1 MGSLRVYNADSM
13 ENAFK
18 AISKNDTSGLK
29 SAIYSDWYT
38 DKINSEADS
47 VAYDKTPV
55 EVTDSRGYVYYTT
68 DGTEFSATSTTTD
81 LENALVYPGKAVVDV
96 PDYFDLTD
104 NNEIY
109 LTGFID
115 GMSKDT
121 NLKLKLTAKNEDNTP
136 VVKTGTAHISQFGEY
151 DVTVNVTVT
160 DDVITD
166 IEVTGANFAGTYAE
180 TNKMMLEKAVNGL
193 KGSYINKSATDV
205 KEITGVDA
213 VSGATYSSNAIR
225 DAILNALE
233 LKQEEEVIN
242 LPTEKLA
249 EGEYSVDIAYY
260 TDKVKHSLV
269 ENDKTKAK
277 IVVDKDGSMTL
288 VTDIINGTSKE
299 PLYIYGF
306 NGYYEG
312 NDTSKS
318 LKEAA
323 VEMNDIQYSDDVFG
337 EDEKVVTKVS
347 FPLEGDFAAIYNTNA
362 DIYVPAMKNLNGF
375 VSGIN
380 FKQGRF
386 SADCFVKVYWDS
398 LTKTSSDDTTKE
410 TTFGSAKTTLTAGT
424 YSIPASLKNA
434 GNVSQDSMAAGCIKS
449 ASMTVAADGTAT
461 VTVDLQ
467 SVSFAGLTAY
477 ASNWKIYQ
485 GTSADGKTVDAQYTT
500 DEEGRVTQI
509 TFTLPDNSYDGVYV
523 NMFVDAMNYSPD
535 AYLALDYAN
544 AVKIAEPDPAP
555 TPDPSDNKI
564 ADGNYYVPIAL
575 WNAVSD
581 KASMGNAAFE
591 KNSSALITVKD
602 GKVVKVQIAMNPVT
616 VTSIY
621 SAVTAFEVEGVTV
634 TIDKTEKITT
644 SAGNEVD
651 AIRLVTFELP
661 EGAQPSVAD
670 ITYADVS
677 FKVPDTPM
685 GDTMM
690 SARLRFDWSA
700 LTATSDTSLVPA
712 EDQTE
717 EKSPAVDVTDEKT
730 GVHVS
735 AAEGVLPVGS
745 ELKVTKVSA
754 GTEYT
759 KAANA
764 LADVGSSFELYEV
777 HFEKDGQEVE
787 PDGSVVVKYLIPA
800 GMNADN
806 VVLYRINDDG
816 SKTLIKGSV
825 ENGYYVVTTKGFSYY
840 ALVEKTTTDNSS
852 AAGGNSNTAGGSANT
867 ADNSNSGV
875 KTADASA
882 MGMWT
887 AAFFASLSAAGLAIF
902 RRKKRPEE
910 KED

>member
-1 MGSLRVYNADSM
+1 
-13 ENAFK
+13 
-18 AISKNDTSGLK
+18 
-29 SAIYSDWYT
+29 
-38 DKINSEADS
+38 
-47 VAYDKTPV
+47 
-55 EVTDSRGYVYYTT
+55 
-68 DGTEFSATSTTTD
+68 
-81 LENALVYPGKAVVDV
+81 
-96 PDYFDLTD
+96 
-104 NNEIY
+104 
-109 LTGFID
+109 
-115 GMSKDT
+115 
-121 NLKLKLTAKNEDNTP
+121 
-136 VVKTGTAHISQFGEY
+136 
-151 DVTVNVTVT
+151 
-160 DDVITD
+160 
-166 IEVTGANFAGTYAE
+166 
-180 TNKMMLEKAVNGL
+180 
-193 KGSYINKSATDV
+193 
-205 KEITGVDA
+205 
-213 VSGATYSSNAIR
+213 
-225 DAILNALE
+225 
-233 LKQEEEVIN
+233 
-242 LPTEKLA
+242 
-249 EGEYSVDIAYY
+249 
-260 TDKVKHSLV
+260 
-269 ENDKTKAK
+269 
-277 IVVDKDGSMTL
+277 
-288 VTDIINGTSKE
+288 
-299 PLYIYGF
+299 
-306 NGYYEG
+306 
-312 NDTSKS
+312 
-318 LKEAA
+318 
-323 VEMNDIQYSDDVFG
+323 
-337 EDEKVVTKVS
+337 
-347 FPLEGDFAAIYNTNA
+347 
-362 DIYVPAMKNLNGF
+362 MKNLNGF
-375 VSGIN
+375 VSGID

-449 ASMTVAADGTAT
+449 AQMTVAADGTAT

-467 SVSFAGLTAY
+467 FVSFAGLTAY

-535 AYLALDYAN
+535 AYLALDDEN
-544 AVKIAEPDPAP
+544 AVKTEEPDPAP
-555 TPDPSDNKI
+555 TPDPEPTPEPTPTPTPDPEPTPTPTPTPDTENKI

-735 AAEGVLPVGS
+735 AAEGVLPAGS
-745 ELKVTKVSA
+745 ELKVTKVGA

-764 LADVGSSFELYEV
+764 LADVGSNFELYEV

-840 ALVEKTTTDNSS
+840 ALVEKTSTDNGS

-875 KTADASA
+875 KTADSSA
-882 MGMWT
+882 MGMWA
-887 AAFFASLSAAGLAIF
+887 AAFFASISAAGLAIF
-902 RRKKRPEE
+902 KRKKRPEE

>member
-1 MGSLRVYNADSM
+1 M
-13 ENAFK
+13 
-18 AISKNDTSGLK
+18 
-29 SAIYSDWYT
+29 
-38 DKINSEADS
+38 
-47 VAYDKTPV
+47 
-55 EVTDSRGYVYYTT
+55 
-68 DGTEFSATSTTTD
+68 
-81 LENALVYPGKAVVDV
+81 
-96 PDYFDLTD
+96 
-104 NNEIY
+104 
-109 LTGFID
+109 
-115 GMSKDT
+115 
-121 NLKLKLTAKNEDNTP
+121 
-136 VVKTGTAHISQFGEY
+136 
-151 DVTVNVTVT
+151 
-160 DDVITD
+160 
-166 IEVTGANFAGTYAE
+166 
-180 TNKMMLEKAVNGL
+180 
-193 KGSYINKSATDV
+193 
-205 KEITGVDA
+205 
-213 VSGATYSSNAIR
+213 
-225 DAILNALE
+225 
-233 LKQEEEVIN
+233 
-242 LPTEKLA
+242 
-249 EGEYSVDIAYY
+249 
-260 TDKVKHSLV
+260 

-375 VSGIN
+375 VSGID

-398 LTKTSSDDTTKE
+398 LTKTSSDNNKSDDTTKE

-449 ASMTVAADGTAT
+449 AQMTVAADGTAA

-544 AVKIAEPDPAP
+544 AVKTAEPDPAPTPDPDPTPEPTPDPTPDPEPTPTP

-651 AIRLVTFELP
+651 AIRLVTFKLP

-700 LTATSDTSLVPA
+700 LTATSDASLVPA

-735 AAEGVLPVGS
+735 AAEGVLPAGS
-745 ELKVTKVSA
+745 ELKVTKVGA

-764 LADVGSSFELYEV
+764 LADVGSNFELYEV

-787 PDGSVVVKYLIPA
+787 PNGSVVVKYLIPA

-875 KTADASA
+875 KTADSSA

-902 RRKKRPEE
+902 KRKKRPEE

>member
-1 MGSLRVYNADSM
+1 
-13 ENAFK
+13 
-18 AISKNDTSGLK
+18 
-29 SAIYSDWYT
+29 
-38 DKINSEADS
+38 
-47 VAYDKTPV
+47 
-55 EVTDSRGYVYYTT
+55 
-68 DGTEFSATSTTTD
+68 
-81 LENALVYPGKAVVDV
+81 
-96 PDYFDLTD
+96 
-104 NNEIY
+104 
-109 LTGFID
+109 
-115 GMSKDT
+115 
-121 NLKLKLTAKNEDNTP
+121 
-136 VVKTGTAHISQFGEY
+136 
-151 DVTVNVTVT
+151 
-160 DDVITD
+160 
-166 IEVTGANFAGTYAE
+166 
-180 TNKMMLEKAVNGL
+180 
-193 KGSYINKSATDV
+193 
-205 KEITGVDA
+205 
-213 VSGATYSSNAIR
+213 
-225 DAILNALE
+225 
-233 LKQEEEVIN
+233 
-242 LPTEKLA
+242 
-249 EGEYSVDIAYY
+249 
-260 TDKVKHSLV
+260 
-269 ENDKTKAK
+269 
-277 IVVDKDGSMTL
+277 
-288 VTDIINGTSKE
+288 
-299 PLYIYGF
+299 
-306 NGYYEG
+306 
-312 NDTSKS
+312 
-318 LKEAA
+318 
-323 VEMNDIQYSDDVFG
+323 MNDIQYSDDVFG

-375 VSGIN
+375 VSGID

-398 LTKTSSDDTTKE
+398 LTKTSSDNNKSDDTTKE

-449 ASMTVAADGTAT
+449 AQMTVAADGTAA

-544 AVKIAEPDPAP
+544 AVKTAEPDPAPTPDPVVPDPDPTPEPTPTPDPTPDPEPTPTP

-621 SAVTAFEVEGVTV
+621 SAVTAFEVDGVTV

-730 GVHVS
+730 GIHVS
-735 AAEGVLPVGS
+735 AAEGVLPEGS

-764 LADVGSSFELYEV
+764 LVDVGSSFELYEV

-840 ALVEKTTTDNSS
+840 ALVEKTSTDNGS

-875 KTADASA
+875 KTADSSA
-882 MGMWT
+882 MGMWA

-902 RRKKRPEE
+902 KRKKRPEE

>member
-1 MGSLRVYNADSM
+1 
-13 ENAFK
+13 
-18 AISKNDTSGLK
+18 
-29 SAIYSDWYT
+29 
-38 DKINSEADS
+38 
-47 VAYDKTPV
+47 
-55 EVTDSRGYVYYTT
+55 
-68 DGTEFSATSTTTD
+68 
-81 LENALVYPGKAVVDV
+81 
-96 PDYFDLTD
+96 
-104 NNEIY
+104 
-109 LTGFID
+109 
-115 GMSKDT
+115 
-121 NLKLKLTAKNEDNTP
+121 
-136 VVKTGTAHISQFGEY
+136 
-151 DVTVNVTVT
+151 
-160 DDVITD
+160 
-166 IEVTGANFAGTYAE
+166 
-180 TNKMMLEKAVNGL
+180 
-193 KGSYINKSATDV
+193 
-205 KEITGVDA
+205 
-213 VSGATYSSNAIR
+213 
-225 DAILNALE
+225 
-233 LKQEEEVIN
+233 
-242 LPTEKLA
+242 
-249 EGEYSVDIAYY
+249 
-260 TDKVKHSLV
+260 
-269 ENDKTKAK
+269 
-277 IVVDKDGSMTL
+277 
-288 VTDIINGTSKE
+288 
-299 PLYIYGF
+299 
-306 NGYYEG
+306 
-312 NDTSKS
+312 
-318 LKEAA
+318 
-323 VEMNDIQYSDDVFG
+323 
-337 EDEKVVTKVS
+337 
-347 FPLEGDFAAIYNTNA
+347 
-362 DIYVPAMKNLNGF
+362 MKNLNGF
-375 VSGIN
+375 VSGID

-398 LTKTSSDDTTKE
+398 LTKTSSDNNKSDDTTKE

-449 ASMTVAADGTAT
+449 AQMTVAADGTAV

-544 AVKIAEPDPAP
+544 AVKTADPAPTPDPDPTPEPTPTPDPTPDPEPTPTP

-717 EKSPAVDVTDEKT
+717 EKSPAVDVTDKKT

-735 AAEGVLPVGS
+735 AAEGVLPAGS
-745 ELKVTKVSA
+745 ELKVTRVGA

-764 LADVGSSFELYEV
+764 LADVGSNFELYEV

-787 PDGSVVVKYLIPA
+787 PEGSVVVKYLIPA

-840 ALVEKTTTDNSS
+840 ALVEKTTTDNGS
-852 AAGGNSNTAGGSANT
+852 AAGGNSNMAGGSANT

-875 KTADASA
+875 KTADSSA
-882 MGMWT
+882 MGMWA

-902 RRKKRPEE
+902 KRKKRPEE

>member
-1 MGSLRVYNADSM
+1 
-13 ENAFK
+13 
-18 AISKNDTSGLK
+18 
-29 SAIYSDWYT
+29 
-38 DKINSEADS
+38 
-47 VAYDKTPV
+47 
-55 EVTDSRGYVYYTT
+55 
-68 DGTEFSATSTTTD
+68 
-81 LENALVYPGKAVVDV
+81 
-96 PDYFDLTD
+96 
-104 NNEIY
+104 
-109 LTGFID
+109 
-115 GMSKDT
+115 
-121 NLKLKLTAKNEDNTP
+121 
-136 VVKTGTAHISQFGEY
+136 
-151 DVTVNVTVT
+151 
-160 DDVITD
+160 
-166 IEVTGANFAGTYAE
+166 
-180 TNKMMLEKAVNGL
+180 
-193 KGSYINKSATDV
+193 
-205 KEITGVDA
+205 
-213 VSGATYSSNAIR
+213 
-225 DAILNALE
+225 
-233 LKQEEEVIN
+233 
-242 LPTEKLA
+242 
-249 EGEYSVDIAYY
+249 
-260 TDKVKHSLV
+260 
-269 ENDKTKAK
+269 
-277 IVVDKDGSMTL
+277 
-288 VTDIINGTSKE
+288 
-299 PLYIYGF
+299 
-306 NGYYEG
+306 
-312 NDTSKS
+312 
-318 LKEAA
+318 
-323 VEMNDIQYSDDVFG
+323 
-337 EDEKVVTKVS
+337 
-347 FPLEGDFAAIYNTNA
+347 
-362 DIYVPAMKNLNGF
+362 
-375 VSGIN
+375 
-380 FKQGRF
+380 
-386 SADCFVKVYWDS
+386 
-398 LTKTSSDDTTKE
+398 
-410 TTFGSAKTTLTAGT
+410 
-424 YSIPASLKNA
+424 
-434 GNVSQDSMAAGCIKS
+434 
-449 ASMTVAADGTAT
+449 
-461 VTVDLQ
+461 
-467 SVSFAGLTAY
+467 
-477 ASNWKIYQ
+477 YQ

-523 NMFVDAMNYSPD
+523 IMFVDAMNYSPD

-544 AVKIAEPDPAP
+544 AVKTAEPDPAPTPDPVVPDPDPTPEPTPTPDPTPDPEPTPTP

-621 SAVTAFEVEGVTV
+621 SAVTAFEVDGVTV

-730 GVHVS
+730 GIHVS
-735 AAEGVLPVGS
+735 AAEGVLPEGS

-764 LADVGSSFELYEV
+764 LVDVGSSFELYEV

-840 ALVEKTTTDNSS
+840 ALVEKASTDNGNKNNNNIDNNGNNSGNNNSGNAGTTDNGS

-875 KTADASA
+875 KTADSSA
-882 MGMWT
+882 MGMWA

-902 RRKKRPEE
+902 KRKKRPEE

>member
-1 MGSLRVYNADSM
+1 
-13 ENAFK
+13 
-18 AISKNDTSGLK
+18 
-29 SAIYSDWYT
+29 
-38 DKINSEADS
+38 
-47 VAYDKTPV
+47 
-55 EVTDSRGYVYYTT
+55 
-68 DGTEFSATSTTTD
+68 
-81 LENALVYPGKAVVDV
+81 
-96 PDYFDLTD
+96 
-104 NNEIY
+104 
-109 LTGFID
+109 
-115 GMSKDT
+115 
-121 NLKLKLTAKNEDNTP
+121 
-136 VVKTGTAHISQFGEY
+136 
-151 DVTVNVTVT
+151 
-160 DDVITD
+160 
-166 IEVTGANFAGTYAE
+166 
-180 TNKMMLEKAVNGL
+180 
-193 KGSYINKSATDV
+193 
-205 KEITGVDA
+205 
-213 VSGATYSSNAIR
+213 
-225 DAILNALE
+225 
-233 LKQEEEVIN
+233 
-242 LPTEKLA
+242 
-249 EGEYSVDIAYY
+249 
-260 TDKVKHSLV
+260 
-269 ENDKTKAK
+269 
-277 IVVDKDGSMTL
+277 
-288 VTDIINGTSKE
+288 
-299 PLYIYGF
+299 
-306 NGYYEG
+306 
-312 NDTSKS
+312 
-318 LKEAA
+318 
-323 VEMNDIQYSDDVFG
+323 
-337 EDEKVVTKVS
+337 
-347 FPLEGDFAAIYNTNA
+347 
-362 DIYVPAMKNLNGF
+362 
-375 VSGIN
+375 
-380 FKQGRF
+380 
-386 SADCFVKVYWDS
+386 
-398 LTKTSSDDTTKE
+398 
-410 TTFGSAKTTLTAGT
+410 
-424 YSIPASLKNA
+424 
-434 GNVSQDSMAAGCIKS
+434 
-449 ASMTVAADGTAT
+449 
-461 VTVDLQ
+461 
-467 SVSFAGLTAY
+467 
-477 ASNWKIYQ
+477 
-485 GTSADGKTVDAQYTT
+485 
-500 DEEGRVTQI
+500 
-509 TFTLPDNSYDGVYV
+509 
-523 NMFVDAMNYSPD
+523 MNYSPD

-544 AVKIAEPDPAP
+544 AVKTAEPDPAPTPDPDPTPTPTPTPDPTPDPEPTPTP

-735 AAEGVLPVGS
+735 AAEGVLPEGS

-759 KAANA
+759 KAANS
-764 LADVGSSFELYEV
+764 LADVGSNFELYEV

-840 ALVEKTTTDNSS
+840 ALVEKTSTDNGS

-875 KTADASA
+875 KTADSSA
-882 MGMWT
+882 MGMWA

-902 RRKKRPEE
+902 KRKKRPEE

>member
-1 MGSLRVYNADSM
+1 
-13 ENAFK
+13 
-18 AISKNDTSGLK
+18 
-29 SAIYSDWYT
+29 
-38 DKINSEADS
+38 
-47 VAYDKTPV
+47 
-55 EVTDSRGYVYYTT
+55 
-68 DGTEFSATSTTTD
+68 
-81 LENALVYPGKAVVDV
+81 
-96 PDYFDLTD
+96 
-104 NNEIY
+104 
-109 LTGFID
+109 
-115 GMSKDT
+115 
-121 NLKLKLTAKNEDNTP
+121 
-136 VVKTGTAHISQFGEY
+136 
-151 DVTVNVTVT
+151 
-160 DDVITD
+160 
-166 IEVTGANFAGTYAE
+166 
-180 TNKMMLEKAVNGL
+180 
-193 KGSYINKSATDV
+193 
-205 KEITGVDA
+205 
-213 VSGATYSSNAIR
+213 
-225 DAILNALE
+225 
-233 LKQEEEVIN
+233 
-242 LPTEKLA
+242 
-249 EGEYSVDIAYY
+249 
-260 TDKVKHSLV
+260 
-269 ENDKTKAK
+269 
-277 IVVDKDGSMTL
+277 
-288 VTDIINGTSKE
+288 
-299 PLYIYGF
+299 
-306 NGYYEG
+306 
-312 NDTSKS
+312 
-318 LKEAA
+318 
-323 VEMNDIQYSDDVFG
+323 
-337 EDEKVVTKVS
+337 
-347 FPLEGDFAAIYNTNA
+347 
-362 DIYVPAMKNLNGF
+362 MKNLNGF
-375 VSGIN
+375 VSGID

-398 LTKTSSDDTTKE
+398 LTKTSSDNNKSDDTTKE

-449 ASMTVAADGTAT
+449 AQMTVAADGTAA

-544 AVKIAEPDPAP
+544 AVKTAEPDPAPTPDPDPTPEPTPDPTPDPEPTPTP

-651 AIRLVTFELP
+651 AIRLVTFKLP

-700 LTATSDTSLVPA
+700 LTATSDASLVPA

-735 AAEGVLPVGS
+735 AAEGVLPAGS
-745 ELKVTKVSA
+745 ELKVTKVGA

-764 LADVGSSFELYEV
+764 LADVGSNFELYEV

-787 PDGSVVVKYLIPA
+787 PNGSVVVKYLIPA

-875 KTADASA
+875 KTADSSA

-902 RRKKRPEE
+902 KRKKRPEE

>member
-1 MGSLRVYNADSM
+1 
-13 ENAFK
+13 
-18 AISKNDTSGLK
+18 
-29 SAIYSDWYT
+29 
-38 DKINSEADS
+38 
-47 VAYDKTPV
+47 
-55 EVTDSRGYVYYTT
+55 
-68 DGTEFSATSTTTD
+68 
-81 LENALVYPGKAVVDV
+81 
-96 PDYFDLTD
+96 
-104 NNEIY
+104 
-109 LTGFID
+109 
-115 GMSKDT
+115 
-121 NLKLKLTAKNEDNTP
+121 
-136 VVKTGTAHISQFGEY
+136 
-151 DVTVNVTVT
+151 
-160 DDVITD
+160 
-166 IEVTGANFAGTYAE
+166 
-180 TNKMMLEKAVNGL
+180 
-193 KGSYINKSATDV
+193 
-205 KEITGVDA
+205 
-213 VSGATYSSNAIR
+213 
-225 DAILNALE
+225 
-233 LKQEEEVIN
+233 
-242 LPTEKLA
+242 
-249 EGEYSVDIAYY
+249 
-260 TDKVKHSLV
+260 
-269 ENDKTKAK
+269 
-277 IVVDKDGSMTL
+277 
-288 VTDIINGTSKE
+288 
-299 PLYIYGF
+299 
-306 NGYYEG
+306 
-312 NDTSKS
+312 
-318 LKEAA
+318 
-323 VEMNDIQYSDDVFG
+323 
-337 EDEKVVTKVS
+337 
-347 FPLEGDFAAIYNTNA
+347 
-362 DIYVPAMKNLNGF
+362 MKNLNGF

-398 LTKTSSDDTTKE
+398 LTKTSSDNNKSDDTTKE

-449 ASMTVAADGTAT
+449 AQMTVAADRTAA

-544 AVKIAEPDPAP
+544 AVKTAEPDPAPTPDPTPEPTPTPDPTPDPEPTPTP

-651 AIRLVTFELP
+651 AIRLVTFKLP

-735 AAEGVLPVGS
+735 AAEGVLPAGS
-745 ELKVTKVSA
+745 ELKVTKVGA

-764 LADVGSSFELYEV
+764 LADVGSNFELYEV

-787 PDGSVVVKYLIPA
+787 PNGSVVVKYLIPA

-806 VVLYRINDDG
+806 VFYTVSMMTVQR
-816 SKTLIKGSV
+816 
-825 ENGYYVVTTKGFSYY
+825 
-840 ALVEKTTTDNSS
+840 
-852 AAGGNSNTAGGSANT
+852 
-867 ADNSNSGV
+867 
-875 KTADASA
+875 
-882 MGMWT
+882 
-887 AAFFASLSAAGLAIF
+887 LS
-902 RRKKRPEE
+902 
-910 KED
+910 

>member
-1 MGSLRVYNADSM
+1 
-13 ENAFK
+13 
-18 AISKNDTSGLK
+18 
-29 SAIYSDWYT
+29 
-38 DKINSEADS
+38 
-47 VAYDKTPV
+47 
-55 EVTDSRGYVYYTT
+55 
-68 DGTEFSATSTTTD
+68 
-81 LENALVYPGKAVVDV
+81 
-96 PDYFDLTD
+96 
-104 NNEIY
+104 
-109 LTGFID
+109 
-115 GMSKDT
+115 
-121 NLKLKLTAKNEDNTP
+121 
-136 VVKTGTAHISQFGEY
+136 
-151 DVTVNVTVT
+151 
-160 DDVITD
+160 
-166 IEVTGANFAGTYAE
+166 
-180 TNKMMLEKAVNGL
+180 
-193 KGSYINKSATDV
+193 
-205 KEITGVDA
+205 
-213 VSGATYSSNAIR
+213 
-225 DAILNALE
+225 
-233 LKQEEEVIN
+233 
-242 LPTEKLA
+242 
-249 EGEYSVDIAYY
+249 
-260 TDKVKHSLV
+260 
-269 ENDKTKAK
+269 
-277 IVVDKDGSMTL
+277 
-288 VTDIINGTSKE
+288 
-299 PLYIYGF
+299 
-306 NGYYEG
+306 
-312 NDTSKS
+312 
-318 LKEAA
+318 
-323 VEMNDIQYSDDVFG
+323 
-337 EDEKVVTKVS
+337 
-347 FPLEGDFAAIYNTNA
+347 
-362 DIYVPAMKNLNGF
+362 
-375 VSGIN
+375 
-380 FKQGRF
+380 
-386 SADCFVKVYWDS
+386 
-398 LTKTSSDDTTKE
+398 
-410 TTFGSAKTTLTAGT
+410 
-424 YSIPASLKNA
+424 
-434 GNVSQDSMAAGCIKS
+434 
-449 ASMTVAADGTAT
+449 
-461 VTVDLQ
+461 
-467 SVSFAGLTAY
+467 
-477 ASNWKIYQ
+477 
-485 GTSADGKTVDAQYTT
+485 
-500 DEEGRVTQI
+500 
-509 TFTLPDNSYDGVYV
+509 
-523 NMFVDAMNYSPD
+523 
-535 AYLALDYAN
+535 
-544 AVKIAEPDPAP
+544 
-555 TPDPSDNKI
+555 
-564 ADGNYYVPIAL
+564 
-575 WNAVSD
+575 
-581 KASMGNAAFE
+581 MGNAAFE

-651 AIRLVTFELP
+651 AIRLVTFEPP

-787 PDGSVVVKYLIPA
+787 PEGSVVVKYLIPA

-840 ALVEKTTTDNSS
+840 ALVEKTTTDNGS

-882 MGMWT
+882 MGMWA

-902 RRKKRPEE
+902 KRKKRPEE

>member
-1 MGSLRVYNADSM
+1 
-13 ENAFK
+13 
-18 AISKNDTSGLK
+18 
-29 SAIYSDWYT
+29 
-38 DKINSEADS
+38 
-47 VAYDKTPV
+47 
-55 EVTDSRGYVYYTT
+55 
-68 DGTEFSATSTTTD
+68 
-81 LENALVYPGKAVVDV
+81 
-96 PDYFDLTD
+96 
-104 NNEIY
+104 
-109 LTGFID
+109 
-115 GMSKDT
+115 
-121 NLKLKLTAKNEDNTP
+121 
-136 VVKTGTAHISQFGEY
+136 
-151 DVTVNVTVT
+151 
-160 DDVITD
+160 
-166 IEVTGANFAGTYAE
+166 
-180 TNKMMLEKAVNGL
+180 
-193 KGSYINKSATDV
+193 
-205 KEITGVDA
+205 
-213 VSGATYSSNAIR
+213 
-225 DAILNALE
+225 
-233 LKQEEEVIN
+233 
-242 LPTEKLA
+242 
-249 EGEYSVDIAYY
+249 
-260 TDKVKHSLV
+260 
-269 ENDKTKAK
+269 
-277 IVVDKDGSMTL
+277 
-288 VTDIINGTSKE
+288 
-299 PLYIYGF
+299 
-306 NGYYEG
+306 
-312 NDTSKS
+312 
-318 LKEAA
+318 
-323 VEMNDIQYSDDVFG
+323 MNDIQYSDDVFG

-362 DIYVPAMKNLNGF
+362 DIYVPAMKNLNGL
-375 VSGIN
+375 VSGID

-398 LTKTSSDDTTKE
+398 LTKTSSDNNKSDDTTKE

-449 ASMTVAADGTAT
+449 AQMTVAADGTAA

-500 DEEGRVTQI
+500 NEEGRVTQI

-544 AVKIAEPDPAP
+544 AVKTAEPDPAPTPDPVVPDPDPTPDPEPTPTP

-700 LTATSDTSLVPA
+700 LTTTSDTSLVPA

-735 AAEGVLPVGS
+735 AAEGVLPEGS

-840 ALVEKTTTDNSS
+840 ALVEKASTDNGS

-875 KTADASA
+875 KTADSSA
-882 MGMWT
+882 MGMWA

-902 RRKKRPEE
+902 KRKKRPEE

>member
-1 MGSLRVYNADSM
+1 M
-13 ENAFK
+13 
-18 AISKNDTSGLK
+18 
-29 SAIYSDWYT
+29 
-38 DKINSEADS
+38 
-47 VAYDKTPV
+47 
-55 EVTDSRGYVYYTT
+55 
-68 DGTEFSATSTTTD
+68 
-81 LENALVYPGKAVVDV
+81 
-96 PDYFDLTD
+96 
-104 NNEIY
+104 
-109 LTGFID
+109 
-115 GMSKDT
+115 
-121 NLKLKLTAKNEDNTP
+121 
-136 VVKTGTAHISQFGEY
+136 
-151 DVTVNVTVT
+151 
-160 DDVITD
+160 
-166 IEVTGANFAGTYAE
+166 
-180 TNKMMLEKAVNGL
+180 
-193 KGSYINKSATDV
+193 
-205 KEITGVDA
+205 
-213 VSGATYSSNAIR
+213 
-225 DAILNALE
+225 
-233 LKQEEEVIN
+233 
-242 LPTEKLA
+242 
-249 EGEYSVDIAYY
+249 
-260 TDKVKHSLV
+260 
-269 ENDKTKAK
+269 
-277 IVVDKDGSMTL
+277 
-288 VTDIINGTSKE
+288 
-299 PLYIYGF
+299 
-306 NGYYEG
+306 
-312 NDTSKS
+312 
-318 LKEAA
+318 
-323 VEMNDIQYSDDVFG
+323 
-337 EDEKVVTKVS
+337 
-347 FPLEGDFAAIYNTNA
+347 
-362 DIYVPAMKNLNGF
+362 
-375 VSGIN
+375 
-380 FKQGRF
+380 
-386 SADCFVKVYWDS
+386 
-398 LTKTSSDDTTKE
+398 
-410 TTFGSAKTTLTAGT
+410 
-424 YSIPASLKNA
+424 
-434 GNVSQDSMAAGCIKS
+434 
-449 ASMTVAADGTAT
+449 
-461 VTVDLQ
+461 
-467 SVSFAGLTAY
+467 
-477 ASNWKIYQ
+477 
-485 GTSADGKTVDAQYTT
+485 
-500 DEEGRVTQI
+500 TQI

-544 AVKIAEPDPAP
+544 AVKTAEPDPAPTPDPDPTPEPTPTPDPTPDPEPTPTP

-651 AIRLVTFELP
+651 AIRLVTFELS

-735 AAEGVLPVGS
+735 AAEGVLPAGS
-745 ELKVTKVSA
+745 ELKVTKVGA

-764 LADVGSSFELYEV
+764 LADVGSNFELYEV

-787 PDGSVVVKYLIPA
+787 PNGSVVVKYLIPA

-840 ALVEKTTTDNSS
+840 ALVEKTSTDNGS

-875 KTADASA
+875 KTADSSA

-902 RRKKRPEE
+902 RRKKSPEE

>member
-1 MGSLRVYNADSM
+1 
-13 ENAFK
+13 
-18 AISKNDTSGLK
+18 
-29 SAIYSDWYT
+29 
-38 DKINSEADS
+38 
-47 VAYDKTPV
+47 
-55 EVTDSRGYVYYTT
+55 
-68 DGTEFSATSTTTD
+68 
-81 LENALVYPGKAVVDV
+81 
-96 PDYFDLTD
+96 
-104 NNEIY
+104 
-109 LTGFID
+109 
-115 GMSKDT
+115 
-121 NLKLKLTAKNEDNTP
+121 
-136 VVKTGTAHISQFGEY
+136 
-151 DVTVNVTVT
+151 
-160 DDVITD
+160 
-166 IEVTGANFAGTYAE
+166 
-180 TNKMMLEKAVNGL
+180 
-193 KGSYINKSATDV
+193 
-205 KEITGVDA
+205 
-213 VSGATYSSNAIR
+213 
-225 DAILNALE
+225 
-233 LKQEEEVIN
+233 
-242 LPTEKLA
+242 
-249 EGEYSVDIAYY
+249 
-260 TDKVKHSLV
+260 
-269 ENDKTKAK
+269 
-277 IVVDKDGSMTL
+277 
-288 VTDIINGTSKE
+288 
-299 PLYIYGF
+299 
-306 NGYYEG
+306 
-312 NDTSKS
+312 
-318 LKEAA
+318 
-323 VEMNDIQYSDDVFG
+323 
-337 EDEKVVTKVS
+337 
-347 FPLEGDFAAIYNTNA
+347 
-362 DIYVPAMKNLNGF
+362 MKNLNGL
-375 VSGIN
+375 VSGID

-386 SADCFVKVYWDS
+386 SADCFVKVYWNS
-398 LTKTSSDDTTKE
+398 LTKTSSDNNKSDDTTKE

-449 ASMTVAADGTAT
+449 AQMTVAADGTAV

-544 AVKIAEPDPAP
+544 AVKTAEPDPAPTPDPDPTPEPTPTPDPTPDPTPTP

-602 GKVVKVQIAMNPVT
+602 GQVVKVQIAMNPVT

-661 EGAQPSVAD
+661 EGTQPSVAD

-735 AAEGVLPVGS
+735 AAEGVLPAGS
-745 ELKVTKVSA
+745 ELKVTKVGA

-764 LADVGSSFELYEV
+764 LADVGSNFELYEV

-840 ALVEKTTTDNSS
+840 ALVEKTTTDNGS

-875 KTADASA
+875 KTADSSA

-902 RRKKRPEE
+902 KRKKRPEE

>member
-1 MGSLRVYNADSM
+1 
-13 ENAFK
+13 
-18 AISKNDTSGLK
+18 
-29 SAIYSDWYT
+29 
-38 DKINSEADS
+38 
-47 VAYDKTPV
+47 
-55 EVTDSRGYVYYTT
+55 
-68 DGTEFSATSTTTD
+68 
-81 LENALVYPGKAVVDV
+81 
-96 PDYFDLTD
+96 
-104 NNEIY
+104 
-109 LTGFID
+109 
-115 GMSKDT
+115 
-121 NLKLKLTAKNEDNTP
+121 
-136 VVKTGTAHISQFGEY
+136 
-151 DVTVNVTVT
+151 
-160 DDVITD
+160 
-166 IEVTGANFAGTYAE
+166 
-180 TNKMMLEKAVNGL
+180 
-193 KGSYINKSATDV
+193 
-205 KEITGVDA
+205 
-213 VSGATYSSNAIR
+213 
-225 DAILNALE
+225 
-233 LKQEEEVIN
+233 
-242 LPTEKLA
+242 
-249 EGEYSVDIAYY
+249 
-260 TDKVKHSLV
+260 
-269 ENDKTKAK
+269 
-277 IVVDKDGSMTL
+277 L

-362 DIYVPAMKNLNGF
+362 DIYVPAMKNLNGL
-375 VSGIN
+375 VSGID

-398 LTKTSSDDTTKE
+398 LTKTSSDNNKSDDTTKE

-449 ASMTVAADGTAT
+449 AQMTVAADGTAA

-544 AVKIAEPDPAP
+544 AVKTAEPDPAP

-730 GVHVS
+730 GIHVS
-735 AAEGVLPVGS
+735 AAEGVLPEGS

-787 PDGSVVVKYLIPA
+787 PEGSVVVKYLIPA

-840 ALVEKTTTDNSS
+840 ALVEK
-852 AAGGNSNTAGGSANT
+852 
-867 ADNSNSGV
+867 
-875 KTADASA
+875 AS
-882 MGMWT
+882 T
-887 AAFFASLSAAGLAIF
+887 
-902 RRKKRPEE
+902 
-910 KED
+910 

>member
-1 MGSLRVYNADSM
+1 
-13 ENAFK
+13 
-18 AISKNDTSGLK
+18 
-29 SAIYSDWYT
+29 
-38 DKINSEADS
+38 
-47 VAYDKTPV
+47 
-55 EVTDSRGYVYYTT
+55 
-68 DGTEFSATSTTTD
+68 
-81 LENALVYPGKAVVDV
+81 
-96 PDYFDLTD
+96 
-104 NNEIY
+104 
-109 LTGFID
+109 
-115 GMSKDT
+115 
-121 NLKLKLTAKNEDNTP
+121 
-136 VVKTGTAHISQFGEY
+136 
-151 DVTVNVTVT
+151 
-160 DDVITD
+160 
-166 IEVTGANFAGTYAE
+166 
-180 TNKMMLEKAVNGL
+180 
-193 KGSYINKSATDV
+193 
-205 KEITGVDA
+205 
-213 VSGATYSSNAIR
+213 
-225 DAILNALE
+225 
-233 LKQEEEVIN
+233 
-242 LPTEKLA
+242 
-249 EGEYSVDIAYY
+249 
-260 TDKVKHSLV
+260 
-269 ENDKTKAK
+269 
-277 IVVDKDGSMTL
+277 
-288 VTDIINGTSKE
+288 
-299 PLYIYGF
+299 
-306 NGYYEG
+306 
-312 NDTSKS
+312 
-318 LKEAA
+318 
-323 VEMNDIQYSDDVFG
+323 
-337 EDEKVVTKVS
+337 
-347 FPLEGDFAAIYNTNA
+347 
-362 DIYVPAMKNLNGF
+362 MKNLNGL
-375 VSGIN
+375 VSGID

-398 LTKTSSDDTTKE
+398 LTKTSSDNNKSDDTTKE

-449 ASMTVAADGTAT
+449 AQMTVAADGTAT

-544 AVKIAEPDPAP
+544 AVKTAEPDPVVPDPDPTPEPTPTPDPTPDPEPTPTP

-602 GKVVKVQIAMNPVT
+602 GKVVKVQIAMNPVN

-735 AAEGVLPVGS
+735 AAEGVLPAGS
-745 ELKVTKVSA
+745 ELKVTKVGA

-764 LADVGSSFELYEV
+764 LADVGSNFELYEV

-787 PDGSVVVKYLIPA
+787 PNGSVVVKYLIPA

-840 ALVEKTTTDNSS
+840 ALVEKTTTDNGS

-875 KTADASA
+875 KTADSSA